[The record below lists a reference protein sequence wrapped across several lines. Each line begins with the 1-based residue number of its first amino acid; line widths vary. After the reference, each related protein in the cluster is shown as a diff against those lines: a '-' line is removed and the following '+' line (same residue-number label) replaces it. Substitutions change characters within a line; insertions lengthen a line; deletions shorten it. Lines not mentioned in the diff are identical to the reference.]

1 MKGKVSFL
9 VAVVVLLGACS
20 NLVALVP
27 DVDPLAAVDV
37 ELLGDWSPV
46 IEEVEGLQ
54 RFART
59 EGERLIINTAD
70 GERDFVAGI
79 NLGATVPGKFPG
91 DLAVS
96 AETYR
101 TWFSQ
106 IADFGFTSIRIY
118 TMLPPHFYEELRAYN
133 LAHPH
138 HPLYLVHGAW
148 PPETELLASADFFDP
163 SVAAEF
169 ERELRDL
176 VDVVHGRGVVEQR
189 PGRAWGTFTADVSP
203 WLLAWAIGIEW
214 DPVTVE
220 ASDVSNAGVEPF
232 TGDFFVASPDATP
245 TESWL
250 ASMLE
255 VVAAEEASYG
265 RTMPL
270 SFVNWVTTD
279 PLDHPEES
287 DPTEDLVAVD
297 PVKISATDNWPGGY
311 FAGYHVYPY
320 YPDFLRFEPGIADFE
335 RKGQPDAYA
344 GMLAALAAHH
354 AGMPLVILEFGVPSS
369 LGSSHDGPQNRD
381 QGNHSEGQQAAINA
395 EMFSII
401 HEVGLASGFLFE
413 WVDEWFK
420 VTWNTVNIEES
431 ERRSMWMNPLNPET
445 HFGVVAYEPGAD
457 QRIVVD
463 GSPDEWADQSQV
475 LIESLDNIREL
486 RASHDEGYLYLQVV
500 TDAEEAWLTEPV
512 VIGFDTLDGS
522 SGGLP
527 ETDGFFT
534 ESDQAIVFDGAGAR
548 LLVRASADPLFLQYS
563 RVGFVVPGPGDL
575 EEGNGKWNVYRQL
588 TSRPLTVPTTGVEV
602 PVGIISVGELRD
614 GTTNPNDPD
623 FDSRT
628 TWSASGN
635 TIEARIPWQAL
646 GFSDPS
652 RLRVA
657 EFDQTGAVQYVSID
671 RIGIGAHLGDHQV
684 TTAGYTWSEWS
695 EPEYHTRIKAG
706 TGRLAEMVVRLNSQ

>member
-1 MKGKVSFL
+1 MKGKISL
-9 VAVVVLLGACS
+9 LLAAVLILASCSDLGA
-20 NLVALVP
+20 LAP
-27 DVDPLAAVDV
+27 DVDPLAGV
-37 ELLGDWSPV
+37 ETDPVGDWSAV
-46 IEEVEGLQ
+46 WTESNGLRMFSWIEPG
-54 RFART
+54 RFVV
-59 EGERLIINTAD
+59 NTAD
-70 GERDFVAGI
+70 GERDFLAGV
-79 NLGATVPGKFPG
+79 NVGVTVPGRFPG
-91 DLAVS
+91 ELAVT
-96 AETYR
+96 AETFR
-101 TWFSQ
+101 RWFGE

-163 SVAAEF
+163 TVMAEF

-176 VDVVHGRGVVEQR
+176 VDVVHGRGVVDQR

-220 ASDVSNAGVEPF
+220 ASDIINAGLEPF
-232 TGDFFVASPDATP
+232 TGEFFLASPDATP

-279 PLDHPEES
+279 PLDHPEEP
-287 DPTEDLVAVD
+287 DPKEDLVAID
-297 PVKISATDNWPGGY
+297 PVKISATESWPGGY

-335 RKGQPDAYA
+335 RKGEPDAYA
-344 GMLAALAAHH
+344 GMLTALAAHH
-354 AGMPLVILEFGVPSS
+354 AGMPLVVLEFGVPSS
-369 LGSSHDGPQNRD
+369 LGSSHDGPQSRD
-381 QGNHSEGQQAAINA
+381 QGNHSEQQQAAINA

-401 HEVGLASGFLFE
+401 QEAGMAGGFLFE
-413 WVDEWFK
+413 WADEWFK
-420 VTWNTVNIEES
+420 VTWNTVNLEES
-431 ERRSMWMNPLNPET
+431 ERRSMWMNSLNPET

-463 GSPDEWADQSQV
+463 GLPVEWAEQSQV

-486 RASHDEGYLYLQVV
+486 RVTHDAGYLYLQVV
-500 TDAEEAWLTEPV
+500 TDSEEAWLTEPMV
-512 VIGFDTLDGS
+512 VGFDTLDGL

-527 ETDGFFT
+527 DSDGFFP
-534 ESDQAIVFDGAGAR
+534 ESDYAVVFDGAGAR
-548 LLVRASADPLFLQYS
+548 LHVRASGDPLFLQYS

-575 EEGNGKWNVYRQL
+575 EAGNGKWNVYRQ
-588 TSRPLTVPTTGVEV
+588 TDRPTPVTVPTYRGRRC
-602 PVGIISVGELRD
+602 PVGIISVR
-614 GTTNPNDPD
+614 
-623 FDSRT
+623 RA
-628 TWSASGN
+628 SARHHES
-635 TIEARIPWQAL
+635 ER
-646 GFSDPS
+646 S
-652 RLRVA
+652 RL
-657 EFDQTGAVQYVSID
+657 
-671 RIGIGAHLGDHQV
+671 
-684 TTAGYTWSEWS
+684 
-695 EPEYHTRIKAG
+695 
-706 TGRLAEMVVRLNSQ
+706 